1 MDQKDFILALRKK
14 LQHQLPGEESHFKM
28 IPHERRPDVS
38 YKGGN
43 MLPVAS
49 SVLILLYPLD
59 NFQGTILIKR
69 TIDDSVHSG
78 QISFPGGKREESDE
92 TLVQTALREA
102 QEEIGITPGN
112 IEIIGSLSPLY
123 VSPSNFE
130 IMPVVGYSDK
140 PVDLRP
146 NPAEVDLI
154 IELSLSGL
162 NACRAEKD
170 IEVRGYLLRKVPCF
184 NFNGHIIWGA
194 TAMILQEL
202 QDVIKSIEQGV

>member
-43 MLPVAS
+43 ILPVAS
-49 SVLILLYPLD
+49 SVLILLYPHD
-59 NFQGTILIKR
+59 IFPGTILIKR
-69 TIDDSVHSG
+69 TVDDSVHSG
-78 QISFPGGKREESDE
+78 QISFPGGKREKNDDS
-92 TLVQTALREA
+92 LVQTALREA

-112 IEIIGSLSPLY
+112 IEIIGSLSALY

-140 PVDLRP
+140 PVGLKP

-162 NACRAEKD
+162 DACRAEAD
-170 IEVRGYLLRKVPCF
+170 LEVRGYMLRKVPCF
-184 NFNGHIIWGA
+184 HINDHVIWGA

-202 QDVIKSIEQGV
+202 LDVIKS